1 MASPWRNLAENTSRV
16 ININIP
22 NNGTNQYHVPPDGRP
37 WEGHSIPCVVF
48 LPKRQSPNLI
58 TRKHQANLIQGKFHK
73 TTGLSSSKIF
83 MSWNTKRDWGSSK
96 LKYASGTSQ
105 LNVIHAPGL
114 QPGSGKKKSYKDH
127 LRLIGKMWIRSV
139 AKITALEQCE
149 IS

>member
-1 MASPWRNLAENTSRV
+1 MEESGREHLSQV

-22 NNGTNQYHVPPDGRP
+22 NNGTNQYHVPPDGRH
-37 WEGHSIPCVVF
+37 WKGHSIPCVVF

-58 TRKHQANLIQGKFHK
+58 TRKHQANLIHGKFHK

-83 MSWNTKRDWGSSK
+83 VSWNTKRDWGSSK
-96 LKYASGTSQ
+96 LKYTNGTSQ

-114 QPGSGKKKSYKDH
+114 KPGSEKKCYKDC
-127 LRLIGKMWIRSV
+127 LGLIDRKWIRCV
-139 AKITALEQCE
+139 AKITVLEQCE